1 MFVADGAPGQ
11 HILSPLLSA
20 DSFFFSF
27 SVLGIEHVTSSTL
40 LLTYTHSLCLLY
52 FGDWVLLSC
61 QGYRSLSLTQSAE

>member
-1 MFVADGAPGQ
+1 MSVADGAPGQ
-11 HILSPLLSA
+11 HILSPLLTA
-20 DSFFFSF
+20 DSFFSF

-40 LLTYTHSLCLLY
+40 LLTYTLSLCLLY